1 MYMSAKKPI
10 KVGLIGCGT
19 IAFRAYMPTILKHFS
34 MVDVV
39 RFADTIPERA
49 ALFAEKFGGTACTN
63 DEIYN
68 DPEIEVVLNLT
79 YPSSHYEV
87 NKAALEHGK
96 HVHCEKMMAVTW
108 EEGKELAELAEEKG
122 LWFTLAPDTFLGG
135 AWQTCRHI
143 IDSGIIG
150 RPAAVLATL
159 GGGGN
164 VARLDIGTSTR
175 RELPKEE
182 GTLPPWFLP
191 LPGSNPRPPQGSS
204 TPFDMGGYYLHNMIN
219 MFGNINRVSGV
230 CRAAQERVQVLDPL
244 NTRYGEYVDTPDP
257 TTMIGTLE
265 FDCGVT
271 GVIMIPGGKM
281 EQSFIVSGTEGI
293 LFCPDPNFF
302 GGEVVIQ
309 HNSGK
314 GLVFGPA
321 RGPLPDG
328 KFTVPTTFGYN
339 TESRGV
345 GLMDLAFA
353 IRNGRKPRCHYS
365 MGFQAFEC
373 VHGMIDSFKTGVE
386 HKMLSHTE
394 RPRALKQGNLDSG
407 FSSDPFAQ
415 QSFFDD

>member
-1 MYMSAKKPI
+1 M
-10 KVGLIGCGT
+10 
-19 IAFRAYMPTILKHFS
+19 
-34 MVDVV
+34 
-39 RFADTIPERA
+39 
-49 ALFAEKFGGTACTN
+49 TN
-63 DEIYN
+63 EEIYN
-68 DPEIEVVLNLT
+68 HPDIQIVVNLT
-79 YPSSHYEV
+79 NVWSHYEV
-87 NKAALEHGK
+87 TKAALEHGK
-96 HVHCEKMMAVTW
+96 HVYCEKMMAETF
-108 EEGKELAELAEEKG
+108 EKGKELYDLAKEKG
-122 LWFTLAPDTFLGG
+122 LRYSVAPDTFLGAG
-135 AWQTCRHI
+135 MQTCRKY
-143 IDSGIIG
+143 IDDG
-150 RPAAVLATL
+150 L
-159 GGGGN
+159 
-164 VARLDIGTSTR
+164 IGTPLSVQVTVVKDLYPNR
-175 RELPKEE
+175 PDDVRMNTDNNG
-182 GTLPPWFLP
+182 GTI
-191 LPGSNPRPPQGSS
+191 
-204 TPFDMGGYYLHNMIN
+204 PFDMGGYYLHGMQL
-219 MFGNINRVSGV
+219 MFGPVKRVAGFTRHLKKRWSNPASPKYGEEVVLESPNFVQVALEFESGV
-230 CRAAQERVQVLDPL
+230 LGSFTAVDACIRDSNV
-244 NTRYGEYVDTPDP
+244 NGFYVY
-257 TTMIGTLE
+257 
-265 FDCGVT
+265 
-271 GVIMIPGGKM
+271 
-281 EQSFIVSGTEGI
+281 GTEGI

-314 GLVFGPA
+314 GLVFDPA